1 MQLDKTRITIRER
14 SYAELLD
21 LAMRVAWTH
30 AFPLAASLAVGV
42 VPLAA
47 LNAWLLWGWRS
58 ADFDWGFPATYMT
71 LVACLTAVERPLATA
86 AMTIYLG
93 KAMFHQRP
101 SWREVFADLR
111 QSLGR
116 LLLVQGLFRIAFL
129 LRPFANHVLLLERN
143 PLVGRDPAVP
153 SFRKRVGRLHADN
166 GSEVSRALLV
176 ELPLEG
182 IMIGVCLVCLAL
194 TIALLSNDFEWDR
207 AYCTVAFPAVLWGV
221 VGFFEVAR
229 FLEYLDIRIRREGW
243 EVELLL
249 RAERDRLQRRL
260 T

>member
-1 MQLDKTRITIRER
+1 MQLDKTGITIRER

-30 AFPLAASLAVGV
+30 GFPLAAALLVGVAPLAVF
-42 VPLAA
+42 
-47 LNAWLLWGWRS
+47 NAWLLWDWRN
-58 ADFDWGFPATYMT
+58 ADFDWGFPLTYMA
-71 LVACLTAVERPLATA
+71 LIACLTALERPLATA
-86 AMTIYLG
+86 ALTIYLG
-93 KAMFHQRP
+93 KAMFNHRP
-101 SWREVFADLR
+101 CRREVLGDLR
-111 QSLGR
+111 QCLGR
-116 LLLVQGLFRIAFL
+116 LLVVQGLFRIAFL

-143 PLVGRDPAVP
+143 PLVSRDPAIP
-153 SFRKRVGRLHADN
+153 SFRKRVKRLHADN
-166 GSEVSRALLV
+166 SNEVSRALL
-176 ELPLEG
+176 LEWPIQG
-182 IMIGVCLVCLAL
+182 IMIAVCLACL
-194 TIALLSNDFEWDR
+194 ALNIAILCNGVEWDR
-207 AYCTVAFPAVLWGV
+207 AYCTVAFPAVLWGI